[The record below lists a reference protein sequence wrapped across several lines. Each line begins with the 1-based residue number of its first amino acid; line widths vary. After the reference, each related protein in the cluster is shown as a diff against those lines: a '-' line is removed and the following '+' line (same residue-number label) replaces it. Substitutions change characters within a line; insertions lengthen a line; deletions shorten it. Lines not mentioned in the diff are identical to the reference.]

1 MRSCMIKA
9 NITAFA
15 TLRVLKD
22 DNGEIVDILDVDDV
36 QEVEIEEEVYELY
49 DMKFHFYK
57 LN

>member
-15 TLRVLKD
+15 ILRVLKD

-36 QEVEIEEEVYELY
+36 QEVEIEEEVYEL
-49 DMKFHFYK
+49 
-57 LN
+57 